1 MTAPSQ
7 RFIRSVQLIIVLTF
21 LYQLSLLFRGDEAFL
36 SRPFLED
43 SFYALSVARSISDGT
58 GFSVD
63 GIHPTNGVQPLVCLL
78 DAPLFALSGGDD
90 ALALRLVYLLNIGFY
105 LFAAWMIAGF
115 MRGLYRDE
123 EKKPI
128 VFWSVFGLIYAN
140 YVVGLHY
147 LNGLET
153 ALAGGLV
160 FAALWYQVRMWDA
173 AQPGLR
179 NWGVLG
185 VLLGLAVLARID
197 LAILVV
203 AVVAMRF
210 VRAHLLYSGLPG
222 PERWGRFVQT
232 VKEVVLMGGIAVLVS
247 SPWWAYNYLTFGS
260 LMPISGQSQQWLLQ
274 DAFRSVVET
283 FNVLSDSLLPGV
295 QTPVGM
301 RIGLWAPYGIV
312 LVPLLLVALAML
324 PGVRDGVR
332 RLRGRFPAEWD
343 WKAFLPFA
351 LFCLILIGFY
361 TFFFR
366 ASHFQSRYLI
376 LPRIAVLLCL
386 FAALYTLWGQLGKN
400 LLARRL
406 LIPVLFVPML
416 LHFAFF
422 ARNFEDGYANFMVY
436 AVQWIDGHV
445 EPEQTVGMFQSG
457 TTGFVYPDH
466 VVNLDGKVNSE
477 ALHAFQRG
485 ELPQYVDSAKFDYI
499 IDWDL
504 YTARAFSDPEV
515 RRAYHPVDTLV
526 HDMIVWE
533 RRETP

>member
-7 RFIRSVQLIIVLTF
+7 RFIRSVQLIVVLTF

-63 GIHPTNGVQPLVCLL
+63 GVHPTNGVQPLVCLF
-78 DAPLFALSGGDD
+78 DAPLFALSGENTG
-90 ALALRLVYLLNIGFY
+90 LALRLVYILNIGFY

-115 MRGLYRDE
+115 MRALYHDE
-123 EKKPI
+123 EKKPY

-153 ALAGGLV
+153 ALAGGLA
-160 FAALWYQVRMWDA
+160 FAALWYQVRIWDA
-173 AQPGLR
+173 PETGVR
-179 NWGVLG
+179 NWLVLG
-185 VLLGLAVLARID
+185 VLFGLAVLARID
-197 LAILVV
+197 LAFLVV
-203 AVVAMRF
+203 AMVAMRF
-210 VRAHLLYSGLPG
+210 VRAHLLYSKLPG
-222 PERWGRFVQT
+222 RERWGRFMET
-232 VKEVVLMGGIAVLVS
+232 VREVVLTGGTAVLVS
-247 SPWWAYNYLTFGS
+247 SPWWIFNYRTFGS

-274 DAFRSVVET
+274 DAMRSVVET
-283 FNVLSDSLLPGV
+283 FNVLSDSFLPGL

-301 RIGLWAPYGIV
+301 RIGQWAPYGV
-312 LVPLLLVALAML
+312 VVALLAVVVLALL

-332 RLRGRFPAEWD
+332 RLRGRFPSEWN

-351 LFCLILIGFY
+351 LFCLMLLGFY
-361 TFFFR
+361 TFMFR

-376 LPRIAVLLCL
+376 LPRIGVLLGI
-386 FAALYTLWGQLGKN
+386 FSVFFSLWNQLGNKVLVRRMLVP
-400 LLARRL
+400 LLFL
-406 LIPVLFVPML
+406 PML

-436 AVQWIDGHV
+436 VVQWIDTNVG
-445 EPEQTVGMFQSG
+445 PDQKVGMFQSG
-457 TTGFVYPDH
+457 TTGFVYPDR
-466 VVNLDGKVNSE
+466 VVNLDGKVNSG

-485 ELPQYVDSAKFDYI
+485 ELPRYVDSAKFEYI

-504 YTARAFSDPEV
+504 YTGRAFSDPDV
-515 RRAYHPVDTLV
+515 RDAYHPIDTLV

-533 RRETP
+533 RIAP